1 MSKKR
6 IYELAKELN
15 VSSKEVIAAAK
26 KKGIEVGNHMSTIGE
41 NEERQVRAAFAP
53 KKAPV
58 EKKAAA
64 FKAENRPKSIK
75 GKVKRSER
83 SLLTSDQPKKAG
95 CSPRSGKD
103 QPRSKVS
110 E

>member
-41 NEERQVRAAFAP
+41 N
-53 KKAPV
+53 
-58 EKKAAA
+58 
-64 FKAENRPKSIK
+64 
-75 GKVKRSER
+75 
-83 SLLTSDQPKKAG
+83 
-95 CSPRSGKD
+95 
-103 QPRSKVS
+103 
-110 E
+110 

>member
-41 NEERQVRAAFAP
+41 NEEQQVRAALLQRKP
-53 KKAPV
+53 LLRKRRLPLRLK
-58 EKKAAA
+58 
-64 FKAENRPKSIK
+64 NRPKSIK

-83 SLLTSDQPKKAG
+83 SLLTSDQPKKSRLFALIKERPTVIK
-95 CSPRSGKD
+95 S
-103 QPRSKVS
+103 Q
-110 E
+110 